1 MMPVSAVAHAAAQ
14 ALLIVVGLEARG
26 LRMGYERL
34 TVPPR
39 DCSRDSAVHGMV
51 GTAPVVSF
59 Q

>member
-1 MMPVSAVAHAAAQ
+1 MMPVSADAHAAAQ

-26 LRMGYERL
+26 LRMVYERL

-39 DCSRDSAVHGMV
+39 DCSRDSAVHE
-51 GTAPVVSF
+51 PVVSF